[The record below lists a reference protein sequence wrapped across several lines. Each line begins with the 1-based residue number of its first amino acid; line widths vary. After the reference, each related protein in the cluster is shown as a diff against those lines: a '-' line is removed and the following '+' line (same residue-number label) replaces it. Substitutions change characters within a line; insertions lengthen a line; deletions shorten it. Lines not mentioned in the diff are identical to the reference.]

1 MSSFDAARTEALMG
15 DLVRFVRGRPADLL
29 PFDVVR
35 ESLHLRSFVDRG
47 LQEVPLD
54 RIVGSL
60 GRVLEFNR
68 AFLPREEALRD
79 RWRAIWKLADGPRG
93 FPPVE
98 LFKVGEAYFVADGH
112 HRVSVLR
119 SIGAPAVEAHVK
131 EYLTRV
137 PLDSTASLEEVL
149 LKSGQAE
156 FLEATGLAHENADD
170 FRVTV
175 SSGYDR
181 LLEHI
186 AVHRYYRGGELQ
198 REVPWPE
205 AVESWRETVWRPM
218 IEIIRDSDI
227 LKEFGGRTETDLY
240 LFTMDHFHHLSERFG
255 PENASRQTAVEA
267 LRESGASERTSGTRL
282 GRWWRGLRRRGGS
295 KGARWPSSARR

>member
-1 MSSFDAARTEALMG
+1 MSSFDAALQAALMG
-15 DLVRFVRGRPADLL
+15 DLVRFVRGRPTDLL

-35 ESLHLRSFVDRG
+35 ESLHLKSFVDLG
-47 LQEVPLD
+47 LLEVPLD

-60 GRVLEFNR
+60 GRVQEFNR

-79 RWRAIWKLADGPRG
+79 RWRKIWELADEGG

-98 LFKVGEAYFVADGH
+98 LFKVGEVYFVADGH

-119 SIGAPAVEAHVK
+119 SMGAPAVEAHVK
-131 EYLTRV
+131 EFLTRV

-156 FLEATGLAHENADD
+156 FLEATGLAPERADD

-186 AVHRYYRGGELQ
+186 AVHRYYRGREMQ
-198 REVPWPE
+198 REVTWPE

-218 IEIIRDSDI
+218 IELIRQSDI
-227 LKEFGGRTETDLY
+227 LREFPGRTETDLY
-240 LFTMDHFHHLSERFG
+240 LFTMDHFHHLNERFG
-255 PENASRQTAVEA
+255 AENVSRQTAVQA
-267 LRESGASERTSGTRL
+267 LRESGVTERPSGSRL
-282 GRWWRGLRRRGGS
+282 SRWWRGLRCRGD
-295 KGARWPSSARR
+295 